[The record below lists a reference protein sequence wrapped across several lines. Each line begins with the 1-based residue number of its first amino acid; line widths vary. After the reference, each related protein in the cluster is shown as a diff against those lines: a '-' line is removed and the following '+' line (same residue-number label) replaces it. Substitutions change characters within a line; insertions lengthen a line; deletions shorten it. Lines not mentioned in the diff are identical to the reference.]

1 MKRSGFECTSEFKKI
16 SKTDIIII
24 CLPTPLKK
32 NLSPELRYIKDSM
45 KTIKPFL
52 KKGQAISLESTT
64 YPGTSREILLPYL
77 KKFKVGKEFFLIYSP
92 EKEDP
97 GNKKFSITKVPK
109 VLGGYTK
116 YCTDIGAKTYRLLRT
131 KIIKVSSLEIAE
143 FTKLLE
149 NIYRSVNIGMI
160 NSLRN

>member
-64 YPGTSREILLPYL
+64 YPGTSR
-77 KKFKVGKEFFLIYSP
+77 
-92 EKEDP
+92 D
-97 GNKKFSITKVPK
+97 
-109 VLGGYTK
+109 
-116 YCTDIGAKTYRLLRT
+116 
-131 KIIKVSSLEIAE
+131 
-143 FTKLLE
+143 FTTLLE
-149 NIYRSVNIGMI
+149 EI
-160 NSLRN
+160 